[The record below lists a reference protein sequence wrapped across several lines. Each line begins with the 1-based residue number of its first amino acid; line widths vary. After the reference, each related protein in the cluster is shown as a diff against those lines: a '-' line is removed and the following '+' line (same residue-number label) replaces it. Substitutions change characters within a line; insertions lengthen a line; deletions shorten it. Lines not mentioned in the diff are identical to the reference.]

1 MNFDTITAIAT
12 ASGVGGIGIIRL
24 SGSEALKIAK
34 KIFKVPNN
42 LKSHEVI
49 FGKIIDEQELIDSCL
64 LIYFRAPKSFTGE
77 DVIEFHCHGNPFILN
92 KVLDLCIKY
101 GARLAKAGE
110 FTKRAFLNGK
120 LDLTQAE
127 AVYDLI
133 HSKTSMSL
141 KNANNQ
147 IEGKLSSKIKNVRD
161 ELIKT
166 LSHIEAIIDFP
177 DEIDDE
183 PLSNFIPVVKKA
195 YDLVVNLINTA
206 EAGKIYRDGIKTAIV
221 GKPNVGKSSLL
232 NSLLRFDRAI
242 VTDIEGTTRDT
253 LEEYIN
259 IKGIP
264 VQIVD
269 TAGLRETYD
278 IIEKIGIEKSFESI
292 DKSQLV
298 LFVADGSKNLSEEEI
313 RILNK
318 LEEENKSFIMV
329 INKIDLTDNF
339 NLNNKNIENIAFISA
354 KYNKG
359 IEKLEELIKNLILK
373 GKTDSSLDININSR
387 HKEILYRAKESL
399 VKSLDTINKN
409 LPIDFLAI
417 DIKAAIVNMGE
428 IIGENVS
435 EEVITEIFA
444 NFCVGK

>member
-64 LIYFRAPKSFTGE
+64 LIYFKAPKSFTGE

-183 PLSNFIPVVKKA
+183 PLSNFIPVVNKA

-269 TAGLRETYD
+269 TAGLRETSD